1 MATLAEFRAQYP
13 QYDAVPDLAL
23 ADSLHQKFYAKIPKM
38 DFYKTIGLGSAAA
51 IPGAENVI
59 TGKAAPEVSMRDRIM
74 GVIETPAVLAGGLAS
89 SIAAPLATI
98 YGELTNAAPQGSS
111 QAIAAGKAM
120 AAKAREQFYQ
130 PRTQTSREILGAV
143 GEFLQPITGA
153 LPPTL
158 GAVGTSI
165 NALAPAALMQAGAV
179 ARPAISQAT
188 APVRNAL
195 ANVMTREQPSMV
207 GMGAAST
214 AEDLMRQQ
222 RLEQFGIRATAGER
236 ERNLQKQQFESDVQ
250 RGALPGVSENVKG
263 KLGRE
268 LGAFKVGQKEDI
280 LNQFERMTNQV
291 VGPEGKGIDRSA
303 PRAIGNIID
312 KQLVKQ
318 YQTKLQK
325 VNDAYEDAKASG
337 ETKQI
342 VDTSKL
348 DQWLI
353 DNAPEAISVPQI
365 QTIGAK
371 LKQLKEITGNQVS
384 IDDLENLY
392 KSAGNLAEGNP
403 SASLFMGK
411 VKGVINEMTEGAG
424 GNLYRAA
431 RMERKQL
438 AKDFEN
444 VKRVDELLGT
454 KAGKTDRK
462 VALDNVYD
470 HIVVD
475 GSLEEM
481 RTVTQ
486 LLKKGGKEGQQ
497 AYKELTGYTLQ
508 RMKDLLLKKGDE
520 TDDIR
525 LNNFNNFITQLDR
538 EEKLGYMFGKTGRDT
553 LLDLRKSIN
562 DVMVKEPGAVNYPNT
577 AGAVLRGLEVLQN
590 LPIKIPGTQTAAE
603 FARGRQYKKQLAESL
618 KQPNQLAPKQ
628 PNQNNLAP
636 PYVEIR
642 GVGSTGE

>member
-1 MATLAEFRAQYP
+1 MATLAEFRAEYP
-13 QYDAVPDLAL
+13 QYDSVPDLAL

-98 YGELTNAAPQGSS
+98 YGELANAAPQGSP

-130 PRTQTSREILGAV
+130 PRTQTSKEILGAV

-195 ANVMTREQPSMV
+195 ANVMTREQPGMV

-250 RGALPGVSENVKG
+250 RGALPGVSEDVKA

-280 LNQFERMTNQV
+280 LNQFERMTEEVGGTIDRSTPRALGTFVDKTLSNIYTDKFKDYKAKYKLADDSGETLEQVPYQSLLDYIGTKSTTRREKLDPILNDVAELLGMNDPQKTGTISIRNLEDIYQV
-291 VGPEGKGIDRSA
+291 VG
-303 PRAIGNIID
+303 
-312 KQLVKQ
+312 
-318 YQTKLQK
+318 T
-325 VNDAYEDAKASG
+325 AKDS
-337 ETKQI
+337 
-342 VDTSKL
+342 
-348 DQWLI
+348 
-353 DNAPEAISVPQI
+353 
-365 QTIGAK
+365 
-371 LKQLKEITGNQVS
+371 
-384 IDDLENLY
+384 
-392 KSAGNLAEGNP
+392 P
-403 SASLFMGK
+403 SARPLKDLITKIGD
-411 VKGVINEMTEGAG
+411 GAG
-424 GNLYRAA
+424 GKLYQDA
-431 RMERKQL
+431 RQARTQL
-438 AKDFEN
+438 AKEFED
-444 VKRVDELLGT
+444 VYRVDKLLGT
-454 KAGKTDRK
+454 KAGYKDRQ
-462 VALDNVYD
+462 VALDDVYN
-470 HIVVD
+470 HIIVD
-475 GSLEEM
+475 GPLEEM
-481 RTVTQ
+481 RTVTS
-486 LLKKGGKEGQQ
+486 LLKKTPEGQK
-497 AYKELTGYTLQ
+497 AYQELQGYTLQ

-520 TDDIR
+520 SEAVR
-525 LNNFNNFITQLDR
+525 LNNFNNFVTQLDR
-538 EEKLGYMFGKTGRDT
+538 EDKLNYMFGKTGRDK
-553 LLDLRKSIN
+553 LLDLKQSIS

-577 AGAVLRGLEVLQN
+577 AGAVLRGLEALQN
-590 LPIKIPGTQTAAE
+590 LPVKIPGTQTAAE
-603 FARGRQYKKQLAESL
+603 FARGRQYKKQLKESL

-636 PYVEIR
+636 PYFEVR

>member
-1 MATLAEFRAQYP
+1 MATLAEFRAEYP
-13 QYDAVPDLAL
+13 QYDSVPDLAL

-51 IPGAENVI
+51 IPGAEGVV
-59 TGKAAPEVSMRDRIM
+59 TGVKSPEVSMRDRII

-98 YGELTNAAPQGSS
+98 YGELANAAPLGSP
-111 QAIAAGKAM
+111 QASAAGKAM

-158 GAVGTSI
+158 GAVGTSL

-179 ARPAISQAT
+179 ARPAITQAT

-195 ANVMTREQPSMV
+195 ANVMTREQPDMV

-250 RGALPGVSENVKG
+250 RGALPGVSENVKA

-280 LNQFERMTNQV
+280 LNQFERMTEEVGGTIDRSTPRALGTFVDKTLSNIYTDKFKDYKAKYKLADDSGETLEQVPYQSLLDYIGTKSTTRREKLDPILNDVAELLGMNDPQKTGTISIRNLEDIYQV
-291 VGPEGKGIDRSA
+291 VG
-303 PRAIGNIID
+303 
-312 KQLVKQ
+312 
-318 YQTKLQK
+318 T
-325 VNDAYEDAKASG
+325 AKDS
-337 ETKQI
+337 
-342 VDTSKL
+342 
-348 DQWLI
+348 
-353 DNAPEAISVPQI
+353 
-365 QTIGAK
+365 
-371 LKQLKEITGNQVS
+371 
-384 IDDLENLY
+384 
-392 KSAGNLAEGNP
+392 P
-403 SASLFMGK
+403 SARPLKDLITKIGD
-411 VKGVINEMTEGAG
+411 GAG
-424 GNLYRAA
+424 GKLYQDA
-431 RMERKQL
+431 RQARTQL
-438 AKDFEN
+438 AKEFED
-444 VKRVDELLGT
+444 VYRVDKLLGT
-454 KAGKTDRK
+454 KAGYKDRQ
-462 VALDNVYD
+462 VALDDVYN
-470 HIVVD
+470 HIIVD
-475 GSLEEM
+475 GPLEEM
-481 RTVTQ
+481 RTVTS
-486 LLKKGGKEGQQ
+486 LLKKTPEGQK
-497 AYKELTGYTLQ
+497 AYQELQGYTLQ

-520 TDDIR
+520 SEVVR
-525 LNNFNNFITQLDR
+525 LNNFNNFVTQLDR
-538 EEKLGYMFGKTGRDT
+538 EDKLSYMFGKTGRDK
-553 LLDLRKSIN
+553 LLDLKQSIS

-577 AGAVLRGLEVLQN
+577 AGAVLRGLEALQN
-590 LPIKIPGTQTAAE
+590 LPVKIPGTQTAAE

-628 PNQNNLAP
+628 PSQNNLAP
-636 PYVEIR
+636 PYFEIR

>member
-1 MATLAEFRAQYP
+1 MATLAEFRAEYP
-13 QYDAVPDLAL
+13 QYDSVPDLAL

-179 ARPAISQAT
+179 ARPAITQAT

-195 ANVMTREQPSMV
+195 ANVMTREQPDMV

-250 RGALPGVSENVKG
+250 RGALPGVSENVKA
-263 KLGRE
+263 KLGKE
-268 LGAFKVGQKEDI
+268 YGAFKVGQKEDI
-280 LNQFERMTNQV
+280 LNQFERMTEEVGGTIDRSTPRALGTFVDKTLSNIYTNKFKDYKAKYKLADDSGETLEQVPYQSLLDYIGTKSTTRREKLDPILNDVAELLGMNDPQKTGTISIRNLEDIYQV
-291 VGPEGKGIDRSA
+291 VG
-303 PRAIGNIID
+303 
-312 KQLVKQ
+312 
-318 YQTKLQK
+318 T
-325 VNDAYEDAKASG
+325 AKDS
-337 ETKQI
+337 
-342 VDTSKL
+342 
-348 DQWLI
+348 
-353 DNAPEAISVPQI
+353 
-365 QTIGAK
+365 
-371 LKQLKEITGNQVS
+371 
-384 IDDLENLY
+384 
-392 KSAGNLAEGNP
+392 P
-403 SASLFMGK
+403 SARPLKDLITKIGD
-411 VKGVINEMTEGAG
+411 GAG
-424 GNLYRAA
+424 GKLYQDA
-431 RMERKQL
+431 RQARTQL
-438 AKDFEN
+438 AKEFED
-444 VKRVDELLGT
+444 VYRVDKLLGT
-454 KAGKTDRK
+454 KAGYKDRQ
-462 VALDNVYD
+462 VALDDVYN
-470 HIVVD
+470 HIIVD
-475 GSLEEM
+475 GPLEEM
-481 RTVTQ
+481 RTVTS
-486 LLKKGGKEGQQ
+486 LLKKTPEGQK
-497 AYKELTGYTLQ
+497 AYQELQGYTLQ

-520 TDDIR
+520 SEAVR
-525 LNNFNNFITQLDR
+525 LNNFNNFVTQLDR
-538 EEKLGYMFGKTGRDT
+538 EDKLSYMFGKTGRDKI
-553 LLDLRKSIN
+553 LDLKQSIS

-577 AGAVLRGLEVLQN
+577 AGAVLRGLEALQN
-590 LPIKIPGTQTAAE
+590 LPVKIPGTQTAAE